1 MKLALGTAQFGLN
14 YGVANTAGQMN
25 LEGARSVMALAK
37 SQGMDTLDTAIAYG
51 ESERTLGRIG
61 IDGWKTVTKLPALPA
76 ACEDVSEWVQT
87 QMEGSLK
94 RLGTRQLH
102 AVLLHRP
109 AELFKQHGPELLR
122 SLQDLVNQGTA
133 RKIGVSVYEPA
144 ELDRLFALF
153 RFDLV
158 QAPLNVMDRRLLVS
172 GWAHRLKDFGVE
184 LHTRSAFLQ
193 GLLLMPSHE
202 RPKWFGHWH
211 TLWSSWDCW
220 LEENQLSPI
229 DACLR
234 YVLSIPEVDRVVVGV
249 DSVAHLQEIL
259 ISASGLCPD
268 YATAPCTH
276 DPVLLN
282 PAQWKLS

>member
-14 YGVANTAGQMN
+14 YGVANTAGQLD
-25 LEGARSVMALAK
+25 LEVAKSVMALARSK
-37 SQGMDTLDTAIAYG
+37 GIDTLDTAIAYG

-61 IDGWKTVTKLPALPA
+61 VDGWKTVTKLPALPA
-76 ACEDVSEWVQT
+76 ACEDVNGWVQT
-87 QMEGSLK
+87 QMEGSLD
-94 RLGTRQLH
+94 RLGTSQLH

-109 AELFKQHGPELLR
+109 AQLFEPHGPQLLT
-122 SLQDLVNQGTA
+122 SLQDLVTQGIV

-158 QAPLNVMDRRLLVS
+158 QAPLNVIDRRLLVS
-172 GWAHRLKDFGVE
+172 GWAYRLKDLGVE

-193 GLLLMPSHE
+193 GLLLMPSHA
-202 RPKWFGHWH
+202 RPTWFEHWH
-211 TLWSSWDCW
+211 TLWSSWENW
-220 LEENQLSPI
+220 LKANRLSPLE
-229 DACLR
+229 ACLR
-234 YVLSIPEVDRVVVGV
+234 FVLSIPEIDRAVVGV
-249 DSVAHLQEIL
+249 DGIAHLQEIL
-259 ISASGLCPD
+259 VSASGPCPD